1 MPYELRIIHALGRG
15 WPFAV
20 LLIAGC
26 LLIGADV
33 GESQQ
38 RDICGCAN
46 DPNSL
51 GDFNLADPATYPPG
65 TTATIPGDGSRRF
78 TIPVPP
84 SGVLVFNSFTTQY
97 VNPGGCCGPF
107 ASFVRFTRNA
117 ANTPV
122 TILIKGDVLIGG
134 STDIGVPGDGATS
147 GSNGINGLGGLGGP
161 GGFRGGDGA
170 YQFINLAADGGGG
183 FGPGGGTPGTGST
196 PTVPQTRGQNATF
209 VGIPELLPLVGGS
222 GGGGGSSSGNA
233 VGCSAGG
240 GGGGGGGLLIAANG
254 TLTVNGTISADGG
267 FAGNPANG
275 NCSTSGGSGSGG
287 AIRLVAN
294 EIAGAGLVVAR
305 PGDSCPGCGDHPG
318 SRGLIRLEAFTNM
331 LPGDRT
337 DPPASRALAPGPLTS
352 PITTAVAITRI
363 NGQTVPTPPQGVF
376 GVTDLVLP
384 APGTVPIDI
393 RTTGVPGGTTV
404 EVTVKPRVGG
414 AAVSQ
419 NAPLSACDSTG
430 VCTTSTAFDLPPGEF
445 LVEARATFQTQ

>member
-1 MPYELRIIHALGRG
+1 
-15 WPFAV
+15 PFAV
-20 LLIAGC
+20 LLVAGC

-134 STDIGVPGDGATS
+134 
-147 GSNGINGLGGLGGP
+147 
-161 GGFRGGDGA
+161 
-170 YQFINLAADGGGG
+170 
-183 FGPGGGTPGTGST
+183 GT
-196 PTVPQTRGQNATF
+196 
-209 VGIPELLPLVGGS
+209 

-240 GGGGGGGLLIAANG
+240 GGGGGGALLIAANG

-294 EIAGAGLVVAR
+294 EIAGAGFVVAR